1 MSAKTQIDRLQAL
14 LARIQ
19 KRATEPRVMM
29 TMTVAPT
36 AIATVPP
43 SADARAA
50 IEKEIK
56 VPTPPPMPAP
66 LAVEPAESRSQ
77 LVAARPVAELEPEV
91 LELDERHIV
100 PEEPA
105 VSIEVEEEEAPP
117 PSSRRPKPIEEMPE
131 PAVAHPA
138 PPESGRHIAA
148 QELDFEDDRTGV
160 REARREE
167 PTPPPPKEEEAE
179 SIPLQPVAAPDAPKR
194 HSMELEIP
202 MHGALDAP
210 PPPPP
215 APAASQVQVVR
226 ADVPAA
232 EVAVFEGHAPDFA
245 PRTFGELL
253 DAALSL

>member
-1 MSAKTQIDRLQAL
+1 VSTQIDRLQAL

-36 AIATVPP
+36 ALATVPP

-56 VPTPPPMPAP
+56 VPTPAPMPAP
-66 LAVEPAESRSQ
+66 LPVEPAESRSQ
-77 LVAARPVAELEPEV
+77 LVAARPAAEPEPEV

-100 PEEPA
+100 AEEPA
-105 VSIEVEEEEAPP
+105 ISIEVEEEAPP
-117 PSSRRPKPIEEMPE
+117 PSSRRPKPLEEMPE

-167 PTPPPPKEEEAE
+167 TPTPPPPPNE

-202 MHGALDAP
+202 MHGAPEA
-210 PPPPP
+210 P

-245 PRTFGELL
+245 PKTFGELL
-253 DAALSL
+253 DAALAL